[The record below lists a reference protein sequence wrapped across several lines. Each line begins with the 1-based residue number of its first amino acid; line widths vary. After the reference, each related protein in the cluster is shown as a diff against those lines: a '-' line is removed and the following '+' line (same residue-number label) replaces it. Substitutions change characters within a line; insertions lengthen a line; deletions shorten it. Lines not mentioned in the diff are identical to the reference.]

1 MSKWVGLVLSLLPF
15 SLFTA
20 IRSTQPVKLPECF
33 LYIYIY
39 IFFFFFFGLFFTQ
52 VLKSLAAL
60 LLLL

>member
-1 MSKWVGLVLSLLPF
+1 MSKWAGLVLSLLPF

-33 LYIYIY
+33 IY
-39 IFFFFFFGLFFTQ
+39 FFFLFWSFFLTQ

>member
-1 MSKWVGLVLSLLPF
+1 MGLVLLLLPF

-20 IRSTQPVKLPECF
+20 VRSTQPVKLPEC

-39 IFFFFFFGLFFTQ
+39 IFFFGLFFTQ